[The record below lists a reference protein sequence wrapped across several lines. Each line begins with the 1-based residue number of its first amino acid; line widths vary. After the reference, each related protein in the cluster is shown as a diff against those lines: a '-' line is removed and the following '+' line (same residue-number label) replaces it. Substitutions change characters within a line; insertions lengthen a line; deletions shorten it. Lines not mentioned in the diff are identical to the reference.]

1 MSTSGPKR
9 PKITADY
16 CRSLAAGSERAVSMA
31 EFLLEKCA
39 SDARALGAMQCA
51 QPIPA
56 DMIRDPKLTDDV
68 ISVIDGR
75 GFDFVVY
82 DGKILI
88 RWADE
93 RKD

>member
-1 MSTSGPKR
+1 MDAGDQKR

-39 SDARALGAMQCA
+39 TDARALGAMQCV
-51 QPIPA
+51 QPVPA
-56 DMIRDPKLTDDV
+56 EMIRDPKLMDDV
-68 ISVIDGR
+68 IAVIDGR
-75 GFDFVVY
+75 GFDYVVY

-88 RWADE
+88 RWANE

>member
-1 MSTSGPKR
+1 MGAGDTKR

-39 SDARALGAMQCA
+39 SDARALGAMQCT
-51 QPIPA
+51 QSIPA
-56 DMIRDPKLTDDV
+56 DMVRDQKLTDDV
-68 ISVIDGR
+68 IAVIDGR

-88 RWADE
+88 RWANE